1 MTKVFN
7 RDVVINGQLRQN
19 VGTVTAAAGAATL
32 NRSTGKVT
40 TAALTTAQNAIYTLT
55 LTSDKIKANSLV
67 FASVSDGTNTQ
78 GTPMVGQI
86 NPADGSATIEVIN
99 KHATSEALNGTLE
112 ISYFVVTP
120 AETV

>member
-19 VGTVTAAAGAATL
+19 VGTVVAVAGAATL
-32 NRSTGKVT
+32 NKSTGKVI
-40 TAALTTAQNAIYTLT
+40 TAALTTAQDAIYTLT
-55 LTSDKIKANSLV
+55 LTSDKITADSLIFV
-67 FASVSDGTNTQ
+67 TVADGTNTQ
-78 GTPMVGQI
+78 GTPMVGQV
-86 NPADGSATIEVIN
+86 NPGAGSAAIEVIN

-112 ISYFVVTP
+112 ISYFIVNP